1 MWLNWSDDILVDE
14 NLMRRLMKASWGW
27 PKCAPSR
34 LKDLAGL
41 LMTFPNCSRLRL
53 PQQSWIYLSIEIL
66 ITNWALVTWVGPLP
80 PPQALNHSPPFHQ
93 ATPRFVAIQQRPM
106 VIVSIK
112 VLGVFLR
119 VLVWKKRLVM
129 WWSRSCLFQMS
140 FISKVKNRRIKDRSW
155 LWNLNPRP
163 CSLYQCG
170 YSLGSVL

>member
-93 ATPRFVAIQQRPM
+93 ATPRFVAMPAAPNGHSQYKSTWGISACFSLKKEISHVM
-106 VIVSIK
+106 IK
-112 VLGVFLR
+112 KLP
-119 VLVWKKRLVM
+119 
-129 WWSRSCLFQMS
+129 FQMS
-140 FISKVKNRRIKDRSW
+140 FNLKVKNRRIKDRSW

-163 CSLYQCG
+163 CSRCG
-170 YSLGSVL
+170 HSLGSVL